1 MDKRVKILNQT
12 SYWVENI
19 NAALYNAILDFME
32 KNNMK
37 QKDLAEY
44 LGISKGRISQIL
56 NDGEI
61 NFSLEKVI
69 HIALKVGVYPNFTFE
84 PKNEYLSKINS
95 GQEGKGIVLDYN
107 LQSITH
113 PNDIDFPNNKNDGT
127 KVISI
132 TPHLESNI
140 AL

>member
-132 TPHLESNI
+132 TPHLENNI